1 MRQSVDCQNLSRLG
15 ANGTLTEAAHPLVN
29 VAAGNVWSA
38 VEGRPMST
46 KMTSSVRRHSDHFE
60 PQDTD
65 PHEQRRLRGQLEQ
78 IDYAAYVANKEL
90 IGHTLTGLDAAS
102 LQKLAVL
109 TAGARAKWAAEALR
123 LAHSGSPVTP
133 DQVARLT
140 AARTAFDELAEVYEA
155 LRRMVE
161 RGYVVLK

>member
-1 MRQSVDCQNLSRLG
+1 
-15 ANGTLTEAAHPLVN
+15 
-29 VAAGNVWSA
+29 
-38 VEGRPMST
+38 MST
-46 KMTSSVRRHSDHFE
+46 VQTSSYRRARDHFE

-90 IGHTLTGLDAAS
+90 IGQALTGLDAAS

-109 TAGARAKWAAEALR
+109 TAGARAKWGAEALR
-123 LAHSGSPVTP
+123 LAHSGSPVTA

-140 AARTAFDELAEVYEA
+140 AARIAFEELSEAYEG
-155 LRRMVE
+155 LRRMVD
-161 RGYVVLK
+161 RGYVPMKSPG

>member
-1 MRQSVDCQNLSRLG
+1 
-15 ANGTLTEAAHPLVN
+15 
-29 VAAGNVWSA
+29 
-38 VEGRPMST
+38 MST

-78 IDYAAYVANKEL
+78 IDYAAYVANREL
-90 IGHTLTGLDAAS
+90 IGHALAQVDVGAF
-102 LQKLAVL
+102 QKLAVL
-109 TAGARAKWAAEALR
+109 TAQARARWGAEAVR
-123 LAHSGSPVTP
+123 LAESGAPATP

-140 AARTAFDELAEVYEA
+140 AARTAYEELAEVYEA

-161 RGYVVLK
+161 RGYLTLR

>member
-1 MRQSVDCQNLSRLG
+1 
-15 ANGTLTEAAHPLVN
+15 
-29 VAAGNVWSA
+29 
-38 VEGRPMST
+38 MST

-78 IDYAAYVANKEL
+78 IDYAAYVANREL
-90 IGHTLTGLDAAS
+90 IGHALAQVDVGAF
-102 LQKLAVL
+102 QKLAVL
-109 TAGARAKWAAEALR
+109 TAQARARWGAEAVR
-123 LAHSGSPVTP
+123 LAESGAPATP

-140 AARTAFDELAEVYEA
+140 AARTAYDELSEAYDA

-161 RGYVVLK
+161 RGYLPLK

>member
-1 MRQSVDCQNLSRLG
+1 
-15 ANGTLTEAAHPLVN
+15 
-29 VAAGNVWSA
+29 
-38 VEGRPMST
+38 MST
-46 KMTSSVRRHSDHFE
+46 KMTSNHRRHSDHFE

-90 IGHTLTGLDAAS
+90 IGQALTGLDAAS

-123 LAHSGSPVTP
+123 LAHSGSPVTA

-140 AARTAFDELAEVYEA
+140 AARSSFDELAEVYEA

-161 RGYVVLK
+161 RGYVALR